1 MALRGVPFERA
12 RRSLCWDRQTRRT
25 GEHGRSLHTV
35 DFLRTVIDGG
45 VHVFKGTLESDV
57 FDS

>member
-1 MALRGVPFERA
+1 VISSLKEYQEHMLRASRF
-12 RRSLCWDRQTRRT
+12 
-25 GEHGRSLHTV
+25 GEKV
-35 DFLRTVIDGG
+35 DLLRTVIDGG

>member
-1 MALRGVPFERA
+1 
-12 RRSLCWDRQTRRT
+12 
-25 GEHGRSLHTV
+25 V

-45 VHVFKGTLESDV
+45 VHVFKGPLESDV

>member
-1 MALRGVPFERA
+1 MA
-12 RRSLCWDRQTRRT
+12 TRT
-25 GEHGRSLHTV
+25 GEHGMGLHTMV
-35 DFLRTVIDGG
+35 FLRTVIDGG

>member
-1 MALRGVPFERA
+1 MA
-12 RRSLCWDRQTRRT
+12 THT
-25 GEHGRSLHTV
+25 GEHGLGLHMM

-45 VHVFKGTLESDV
+45 VHVFKGPLESAV